1 MSSVITMDANL
12 DVCEDFML
20 LATYQT
26 MRRPKQILT
35 LLVSINISRKHN
47 SKAQQQQ
54 FNLSLRL
61 NISYFQENDRKHAAI
76 SHFNIKITVHKN

>member
-1 MSSVITMDANL
+1 MDANL

-26 MRRPKQILT
+26 RIRPRQKLT
-35 LLVSINISRKHN
+35 LY
-47 SKAQQQQ
+47 Q
-54 FNLSLRL
+54 FQYIFLGSTFKSPTAKVQP
-61 NISYFQENDRKHAAI
+61 IFTYFQEKDRKHAAI